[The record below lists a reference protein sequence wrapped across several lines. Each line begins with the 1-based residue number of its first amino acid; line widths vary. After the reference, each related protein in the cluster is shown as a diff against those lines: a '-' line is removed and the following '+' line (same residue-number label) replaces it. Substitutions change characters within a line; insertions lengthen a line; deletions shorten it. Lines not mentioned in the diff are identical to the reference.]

1 MINKNNAYQSLASK
15 GIAMLG
21 LALAELI
28 PILRV
33 SITYVVLDFDFATL
47 TFAFKTFVTRL

>member
-1 MINKNNAYQSLASK
+1 MSISCKQMDRYASDW
-15 GIAMLG
+15 
-21 LALAELI
+21 LAELI
-28 PILRV
+28 PILRM